1 MSMKNKGAIIAA
13 VIAGLFVTESY
24 AAGLNGLSIAT
35 AAGTVHCMGM
45 HNCKSMGA
53 CKAGTNGCGGKNA
66 CRALNPKSITDG
78 LTAKECT
85 DKGGTVVQ

>member
-1 MSMKNKGAIIAA
+1 MSIHRKHAIIAA
-13 VIAGLFVTESY
+13 VIAGLFATESY
-24 AAGLNGLSIAT
+24 AATTSSTPIA
-35 AAGTVHCMGM
+35 APTVKCMGV

-66 CRALNPKSITDG
+66 CRAIDSKNIVTN
-78 LTAKECT
+78 LTAQECD